1 MKKIKFL
8 DLQSQQKKI
17 GVKLNKQLNNVLKST
32 NYIMGAEVFELEKKL
47 ENYTK
52 AKYCVSCASGTDA
65 LILSLLSLK
74 IGRGDLVVCPSF
86 TFPATAEAILIT
98 GATPVF
104 VDVSKS
110 TFNLCYKKLENILD
124 KHKSKKNTVK
134 AIIAVDLFGLPA
146 NYKRLKKI
154 SKEYKVSIIADAA
167 QSFGGTLDDKKV
179 GAINDITC
187 TSFFPAKPLGC
198 YGDGGAVFVN
208 TKNLKDKIVSL
219 RAHGKSKDKYT
230 IIDVGLN
237 SRLDTLQAAILLE
250 KMKIFDWELEKKDII
265 AKEYMI
271 ELEGYYEIPYIP
283 EGAMSSWAQ
292 FTLQTKKRNKVI
304 NYLKEKRIPVA
315 IYYPIP
321 MHRQPA
327 YKKYNNKYLDL
338 KNSIDLS
345 KSVFSIPIHPYLDS
359 DQREYIIN
367 SLKNAIKYL

>member
-8 DLQSQQKKI
+8 DLLSQQKKI
-17 GVKLNKQLNNVLKST
+17 SVKLNNKLNEVLKST
-32 NYIMGAEVFELEKKL
+32 NYIMGPEVFELEKKL

-110 TFNLCYKKLENILD
+110 TFNLCYKKLENILE
-124 KHKSKKNTVK
+124 KHKSKKNRVK

-146 NYKRLKKI
+146 NYTRLKKI

-167 QSFGGTLDDKKV
+167 QSFGGTLDDIKV
-179 GAINDITC
+179 GTINDITC

-208 TKNLKDKIVSL
+208 KKNLRDKIVSL

-250 KMKIFDWELEKKDII
+250 KIKIFDWELEKKNII
-265 AKEYMI
+265 AKEYLL
-271 ELEGYYEIPYIP
+271 ELEGYYELPYIP
-283 EGAMSSWAQ
+283 EGAKSSWAQ

-304 NYLKEKRIPVA
+304 HYLKEKNIPVA

-327 YKKYNNKYLDL
+327 YKKYNKKNLDL
-338 KNSIDLS
+338 NNSTELS
-345 KSVFSIPIHPYLDS
+345 NSVFSIPIHPYLDN
-359 DQREYIIN
+359 DQREHIIK
-367 SLKNAIKYL
+367 SLKNAIKY

>member
-17 GVKLNKQLNNVLKST
+17 RVNLNKKLNDVLKST
-32 NYIMGAEVFELEKKL
+32 NFIMGPEVFELEKKL

-110 TFNLCYKKLENILD
+110 TFNLCYKKLENILE
-124 KHKSKKNTVK
+124 KNKSKKNRVK

-146 NYKRLKKI
+146 NYTRLNKI

-167 QSFGGTLDDKKV
+167 QSFGGTLDDIKV
-179 GAINDITC
+179 GTINDITC

-208 TKNLKDKIVSL
+208 KKNLKDKIVSL
-219 RAHGKSKDKYT
+219 RAHGKSKEKYT

-250 KMKIFDWELEKKDII
+250 KMKIFDWELEKKNIL
-265 AKEYMI
+265 AKEYML
-271 ELEGYYEIPYIP
+271 ELEGYYELPYIP
-283 EGAMSSWAQ
+283 QGAKSSWAQ

-304 NYLKEKRIPVA
+304 HYLKEKSIPVA

-327 YKKYNNKYLDL
+327 YKKYNNKNLDL
-338 KNSIDLS
+338 SNSIELS
-345 KSVFSIPIHPYLDS
+345 KSVFSIPIHPYLNN
-359 DQREYIIN
+359 DQKEYIIK
-367 SLKNAIKYL
+367 SLKNAIKY

>member
-8 DLQSQQKKI
+8 DLQTQQKKI
-17 GVKLNKQLNNVLKST
+17 NIKLSKKLGEVLKST
-32 NYIMGAEVFELEKKL
+32 NYIMGPEVFELEKNL
-47 ENYTK
+47 VNFTK

-98 GATPVF
+98 GATPIF
-104 VDVSKS
+104 VDVSKR
-110 TFNLCYKKLENILD
+110 TFNLCYKKLENILE
-124 KHKSKKNTVK
+124 KHKSKKNRIK
-134 AIIAVDLFGLPA
+134 AVIAVDLFGLPA
-146 NYKRLKKI
+146 NYTKLKKI

-167 QSFGGTLDDKKV
+167 QSFGGTLNDIKV
-179 GAINDITC
+179 GSINDITC

-208 TKNLKDKIVSL
+208 KKNLKDKIVSL

-237 SRLDTLQAAILLE
+237 SRLDTLQAVILLE
-250 KMKIFDWELEKKDII
+250 KMKIFDWELEKKNII
-265 AKEYMI
+265 AKEYLR
-271 ELEGYYEIPYIP
+271 ELEGYYKLPYIP
-283 EGAMSSWAQ
+283 NGARSSWAQ
-292 FTLQTKKRNKVI
+292 FTLQTKKRGKVI
-304 NYLKEKRIPVA
+304 NYLKEKSIPVA

-327 YKKYNNKYLDL
+327 YKKYNNKNSELN
-338 KNSIDLS
+338 NSIDLS
-345 KSVFSIPIHPYLDS
+345 KSVFSIPIHPYLDGN
-359 DQREYIIN
+359 QQEFIIK
-367 SLKNAIKYL
+367 SLKNAIKY